1 MFSNAFRSG
10 RKLLSHTDMFGTT
23 PTLTAKDKDKTL
35 SLTIISSLLFYT
47 LAVILLNREISN
59 LFDQS
64 ATDAVITTDS
74 ANTEVNWSLGRDLN
88 LTIRFQGVGD

>member
-1 MFSNAFRSG
+1 
-10 RKLLSHTDMFGTT
+10 MFGTT
-23 PTLTAKDKDKTL
+23 PALTAKDKDKTL